1 MGGEAEGIRREL
13 EILRGAIDNT
23 NEGFVTIDSSHRIV
37 FFNKTAERFF
47 GYSREEVI
55 GRDLNDLL
63 TPDCSQNHRRA
74 VDRYI
79 ATRKGRRIASHTEIQ
94 VPRKNGETFPAD
106 ISFSVSEQNAEI
118 YFTGILRDLT
128 QSKAMEE
135 KISRAER
142 LAALGQVVAE
152 ITHEIKN
159 PLMVIGGLTRQS
171 MRSVEDEKVA
181 EKLGIVSREVER
193 VEKLLRELRDLYVP
207 KPLETELLDLNDLL
221 EEVVD
226 SFEADTRRR
235 GIQIHM
241 EPSPSPLMIRADR
254 DRLKEVFLNLLF
266 NAAEAIESDGEIH
279 IRSASRENQAEVSVT
294 DDGGGISEQDQEQI
308 FTPFF
313 STKPEGSGLGLNI
326 SRRIIE
332 EHPGGRLDLQSEAGK
347 ETTVTVTL
355 PAAGRETIRRGTEA

>member
-1 MGGEAEGIRREL
+1 MGGAAEETSREL
-13 EILRGAIDNT
+13 EILRGAVDNT
-23 NEGFVTIDSSHRIV
+23 KEGFVTIDSRHRIV

-55 GRDLNDLL
+55 GRDLNEIL
-63 TPDCSQNHRRA
+63 TPDCSQDHRRA

-79 ATRKGRRIASHTEIQ
+79 ATRRGRRIASHTEIQ

-106 ISFSVSEQNAEI
+106 ISFSVSEQNTEI

-128 QSKAMEE
+128 QSKALEE

-142 LAALGQVVAE
+142 LAALGQLVAE

-159 PLMVIGGLTRQS
+159 PLMVIGGLTRQL
-171 MRSVEDEKVA
+171 MRNLQDRRGI

-221 EEVVD
+221 EEVAG
-226 SFEADTRRR
+226 SIEADITKRR
-235 GIQIHM
+235 IQLHIK
-241 EPSPSPLMIRADR
+241 PSPSPIMVRADR

-266 NAAEAIESDGEIH
+266 NAVEAIESDGKIH
-279 IRSASRENQAEVSVT
+279 IRSASKENRAEVSVT
-294 DDGGGISEQDQEQI
+294 DDGGGISEQDQERI

-332 EHPGGRLDLQSEAGK
+332 EHPGGRFDLQSKAGK

-355 PAAGRETIRRGTEA
+355 PAANRETIHRGTGA